1 MDTDTTLTI
10 KTPDPTQL
18 SNEGLAA
25 KNTAALIV
33 IMNDNDLQYAT
44 EQMNRMSKRVKE
56 LEAIRKSI
64 TSPLD
69 AAKKNVMALFKP
81 VTESYQDSI
90 GKVKTEIAKYT
101 VQKERE
107 AAEARAK
114 AEREA
119 AETRKALEAKA
130 KEAETPEQAE
140 ALQEA
145 AALVTADPVA
155 RIEKTKG
162 LSTTKVW
169 KAKVTDVPAFLVH
182 VATHPELANCI
193 EINLHAIERFVTATG
208 GTINIPGIELKQE
221 VRVSSRG

>member
-1 MDTDTTLTI
+1 MTTDTTLTI
-10 KTPDPTQL
+10 KTPDPIQL
-18 SNEGLAA
+18 STEGLAA
-25 KNTAALIV
+25 KNTADLIV
-33 IMNDNDLQYAT
+33 IMNDGDLQFAT
-44 EQMNRMSKRVKE
+44 DQMNLMSKRVKE

-69 AAKKNVMALFKP
+69 AAKKNVLALFKP
-81 VTESYQDSI
+81 VTDNYQTSI
-90 GKVKTEIAKYT
+90 GKIKSEIAKYT

-107 AAEARAK
+107 ASEARAK
-114 AEREA
+114 AELEA
-119 AETRKALEAKA
+119 AEARKALEAKA

-182 VATHPELANCI
+182 VATHPELAQCV
-193 EINLHAIERFVTATG
+193 EINVHAIERFVSATG
-208 GTINIPGIELKQE
+208 GTITIPGIELTQE

>member
-1 MDTDTTLTI
+1 MDNDTTLTI
-10 KTPDPTQL
+10 KTPDPIQL

-33 IMNDNDLQYAT
+33 IMNDSDLQYAT

-56 LEAIRKSI
+56 LDAIRKSI

-114 AEREA
+114 AELEA
-119 AETRKALEAKA
+119 AETRKALVEKA

-145 AALVTADPVA
+145 AALVTAEPVA
-155 RIEKTKG
+155 KIEKTKG

-169 KAKVTDVPAFLVH
+169 KAKVTDVPAFLVY
-182 VATHPELANCI
+182 VATHPELAQCV
-193 EINLHAIERFVTATG
+193 EINVHAIERFVTATG
-208 GTINIPGIELKQE
+208 GTITIPGIELNQE

>member
-1 MDTDTTLTI
+1 MDTETTLTI
-10 KTPDPTQL
+10 RTPDQTQL
-18 SNEGLAA
+18 LNECLAA

-33 IMNDNDLQYAT
+33 IMNDGDLQFAT
-44 EQMNRMSKRVKE
+44 DQMNLMSKRVKE
-56 LEAIRKSI
+56 LESLRKSI
-64 TSPLD
+64 TSPID
-69 AAKKNVMALFKP
+69 TAKKNVMALFKP
-81 VTESYQDSI
+81 FTESFQDSI
-90 GKVKTEIAKYT
+90 GKIKSEIAKYT

>member
-1 MDTDTTLTI
+1 MDNDTTLTI
-10 KTPDPTQL
+10 KTPDPIQL

-33 IMNDNDLQYAT
+33 IMNDSDLQYAT

-56 LEAIRKSI
+56 LDAIRKSI

-81 VTESYQDSI
+81 VTESYQTAI
-90 GKVKTEIAKYT
+90 GQIKKEIGGYIA
-101 VQKERE
+101 QKERE
-107 AAEARAK
+107 ASEARAK
-114 AEREA
+114 AELEA
-119 AETRKALEAKA
+119 AEARKALEAKA

-182 VATHPELANCI
+182 VATHPELAQCV
-193 EINLHAIERFVTATG
+193 EINVHAIERFVSATG
-208 GTINIPGIELKQE
+208 GTITIPGIELTQE